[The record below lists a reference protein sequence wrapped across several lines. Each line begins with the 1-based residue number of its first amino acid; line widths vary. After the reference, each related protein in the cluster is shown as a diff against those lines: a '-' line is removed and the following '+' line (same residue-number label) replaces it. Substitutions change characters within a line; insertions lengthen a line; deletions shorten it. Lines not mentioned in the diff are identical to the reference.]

1 MAQIMPSRKKHV
13 WSIKDLSNDKKIKL
27 ENPHI
32 IHKPPSVPLFYG
44 LQDMVCDSKCSC
56 KTD

>member
-32 IHKPPSVPLFYG
+32 NSQTPLSSFVLWSSRYG
-44 LQDMVCDSKCSC
+44 L
-56 KTD
+56 